1 MSITVLDLSSTGH
14 PSHLWSTN
22 TDVFRILRAG
32 PLA

>member
-14 PSHLWSTN
+14 PSQLWSTN
-22 TDVFRILRAG
+22 TDVFRQHLAG